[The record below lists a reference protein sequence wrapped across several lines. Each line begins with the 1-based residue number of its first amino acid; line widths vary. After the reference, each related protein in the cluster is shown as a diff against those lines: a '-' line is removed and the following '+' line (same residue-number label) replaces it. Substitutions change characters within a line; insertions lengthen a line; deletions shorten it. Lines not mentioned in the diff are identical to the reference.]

1 MTTTQTTDLSEEIM
15 PAIIRHLKQQK
26 PVTDKIGRTP
36 CKIFPGDVPLEV
48 DGVKIVPPWMNLEA
62 GAWLEETHFGGG
74 TGDFYCPTNVIV
86 IAQTIKAA
94 REIYATMRPILHGK
108 YSVTWGER
116 LWIGESSMN
125 LGQQV
130 PLLEADGS
138 PSQWQQ
144 IVGELFLVC
153 SVLPVSE

>member
-1 MTTTQTTDLSEEIM
+1 
-15 PAIIRHLKQQK
+15 
-26 PVTDKIGRTP
+26 
-36 CKIFPGDVPLEV
+36 
-48 DGVKIVPPWMNLEA
+48 MNLEA
-62 GAWLEETHFGGG
+62 GAWQEETHFLGG
-74 TGDFYCPTNVIV
+74 TGEFYCPTNVIV
-86 IAQTIKAA
+86 IAETIKMA

-138 PSQWQQ
+138 QSQWQQ
-144 IVGELFLVC
+144 IVGELFLMC
-153 SVLPVSE
+153 TVLPVSE